1 VFRRR
6 AHGRVHRE
14 RYESLAASAGSMRRA
29 TPNLVTSW
37 PEGHGCKQSGNGSGP
52 NTMPSDNLSQ
62 NVSQYSCNSPR
73 VAAAECPANPAALLR
88 RSRLAC
94 LPQRH
99 VLLARGSW
107 ARTGPLA
114 GRQSGKEMPFL
125 AMRRAICAACQQDR
139 CSGVTGRGHGRQE
152 SELITLLG
160 SAATVVS
167 LTHPRCCAADRP
179 ADMQC
184 ARAPGNRAVL

>member
-1 VFRRR
+1 MFRRR
-6 AHGRVHRE
+6 AHGKSRAVRVASSQRGQHAPGHSEPRDILARRPWLQAIGQWLRAEYNAVEQPVPE
-14 RYESLAASAGSMRRA
+14 RLAV
-29 TPNLVTSW
+29 LL
-37 PEGHGCKQSGNGSGP
+37 KQS
-52 NTMPSDNLSQ
+52 
-62 NVSQYSCNSPR
+62 R

-114 GRQSGKEMPFL
+114 RRQSGKEMPFL
-125 AMRRAICAACQQDR
+125 ALRRAICAACQQDR
-139 CSGVTGRGHGRQE
+139 CSGVTGRGHGCQE

-179 ADMQC
+179 TDTQC